1 MHKRTFK
8 MKEKETERRKGEE
21 KKTFYWSKP
30 KGYDWETYF
39 WLYFSTKLT
48 YQSQIFWNKPKAS

>member
-21 KKTFYWSKP
+21 KTSYWSKP
-30 KGYDWETYF
+30 KGYNWETYF
-39 WLYFSTKLT
+39 WLYFPTKLT

>member
-1 MHKRTFK
+1 